1 MVLISM
7 KPPSL
12 RLDRLAATLLAVGC
26 LSGLA
31 GLLLHNQGSRPLGT
45 CRIEWQQR
53 APELL
58 KPIADQLPKVVERQ
72 ERDH

>member
-1 MVLISM
+1 MAPTSV
-7 KPPSL
+7 KPASL
-12 RLDRLAATLLAVGC
+12 LLDLLATALLAVGC
-26 LSGLA
+26 LSGLV
-31 GLLLHNQGSRPLGT
+31 GLLLRNQGSLPYGT
-45 CRIEWQQR
+45 SPIERKKR